1 MKCAGRPLIVA
12 IAGGSASGKTSFA
25 GYLQTALA
33 AHDTAI
39 ITEDSYYLPAALRPA
54 GDVTT
59 YNFDRPETKD
69 FALLIE
75 HLTSARRGHGFDC
88 PRYDF
93 ASHDRIA
100 ETVPVAATGVL
111 IVEGLHNL
119 GFDELRAIA
128 DITVFVD
135 AGYDV
140 RRTRRIARD
149 VAERGRT
156 LEDTARQFDAVV
168 EPMHVAHVE
177 PQRAVAQRVIVN
189 VGDKAVLKQAADALA
204 AEIEAALASPRDSA
218 H

>member
-1 MKCAGRPLIVA
+1 MKRDGRPLIVA
-12 IAGGSASGKTSFA
+12 VAGGSASGKTSFA
-25 GYLQTALA
+25 GYLRQALA

-39 ITEDSYYLPAALRPA
+39 VTEDSYYLPASARPP

-75 HLTSARRGHGFDC
+75 HLGCARRGTGFDC

-93 ASHDRIA
+93 ATHDRIA
-100 ETVPVAATGVL
+100 ETVPVAPGGVL

-119 GFDELRAIA
+119 GFDALREIV

-135 AGYDV
+135 AGYEV
-140 RRTRRIARD
+140 RRARRIARD

-189 VGDKAVLKQAADALA
+189 IGDKTILEQAASDLA
-204 AEIEAALASPRDSA
+204 AEIEAVLASPSDSA